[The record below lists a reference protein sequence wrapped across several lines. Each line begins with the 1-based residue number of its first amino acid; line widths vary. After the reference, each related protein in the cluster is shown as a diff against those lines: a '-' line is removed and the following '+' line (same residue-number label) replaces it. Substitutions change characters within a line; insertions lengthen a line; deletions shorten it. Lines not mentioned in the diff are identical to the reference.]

1 MKYLGLGILAVII
14 PFTIYIIFCY
24 FKDIYNK
31 FKKKPTETP
40 AAESPVTDTEAQ
52 TPGEINVDVE
62 EIKTPEPVLMESDE
76 NN

>member
-1 MKYLGLGILAVII
+1 MKYLGLGVLAVVI
-14 PFTIYIIFCY
+14 PFTMYIIFCY

-31 FKKKPTETP
+31 FKKKSTEAP
-40 AAESPVTDTEAQ
+40 AAESQVTDQEAK